1 MFVRSSLLLRTKE
14 SVYLCRVILYWSV
27 RLLRIARVASSGV
40 SRSEIVDVSALRCCQ
55 RVFNAVGVSDCSLFY
70 SCYSVFRDVAYCL
83 RLAMRC
89 CSMLSTIS

>member
-55 RVFNAVGVSDCSLFY
+55 RVFNVVGVSDCSLFY
-70 SCYSVFRDVAYCL
+70 S
-83 RLAMRC
+83 
-89 CSMLSTIS
+89 